1 MAGINGFGYGSCG
14 DCLVGHWHGCLAR
27 ALPEEPP
34 VGSPVFALHGAAEA
48 GAAERV
54 VQGQRG
60 AARALGRGQ
69 CPA

>member
-1 MAGINGFGYGSCG
+1 MGGLNGFGYGSCG

-48 GAAERV
+48 GAAEWV
-54 VQGQRG
+54 VWGQRG
-60 AARALGRGQ
+60 AARALGQG
-69 CPA
+69 